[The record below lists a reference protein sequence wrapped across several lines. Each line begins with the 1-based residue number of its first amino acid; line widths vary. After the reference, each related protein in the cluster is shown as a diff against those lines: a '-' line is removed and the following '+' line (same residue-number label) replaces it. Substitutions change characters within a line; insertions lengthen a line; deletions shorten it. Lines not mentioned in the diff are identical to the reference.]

1 MILLVD
7 AGNTRVKWW
16 VVDEAA
22 QANNVAEG
30 VFEHARIDELEHVVE
45 RFPAVTRMVGTN
57 VAGDPMAERIARLL
71 ASRPITVE
79 WVRASLQC
87 CGVRN
92 HYAAPTQLGAD
103 RWAALI
109 GARAL
114 HHGACLVVSAGTAT
128 TVDLL
133 DADGNFLGG
142 LIIPGVDLM
151 RHSLAGNTAQLPL
164 SNGRFSMQPRCTADA
179 IESGCLQA
187 QAGAV
192 ERMFAQIAHLPDSCC
207 LLGGG
212 AAGRFADLLDLPLQK
227 VDNLVLHGL
236 AAMVRE
242 QRAS

>member
-16 VVDEAA
+16 VVDTAA
-22 QANNVAEG
+22 RPCNLAEG
-30 VFEHARIDELEHVVE
+30 AFEHARIDELEHVIE
-45 RFPAVTRMVGTN
+45 RFPAVTRMVGAN
-57 VAGDPMAERIARLL
+57 VAGDAIAERIVHLL
-71 ASRPITVE
+71 ASRSIEVE
-79 WVRASLQC
+79 WIRASLQC

-92 HYAAPTQLGAD
+92 HYAAPSQLGAD

-114 HHGACLVVSAGTAT
+114 HRGACLVVSAGTAT

-133 DADGNFLGG
+133 DASGDFLGG

-164 SNGRFSMQPRCTADA
+164 ASGQFSMQPRCTADA

-192 ERMFAQIAHLPDSCC
+192 ERMFVQIAHLPDSRC

-212 AAGRFADLLDLPLQK
+212 AADRFADLLGIPLQK
-227 VDNLVLHGL
+227 VNNLVLHGL
-236 AAMVRE
+236 AAIVRE
-242 QRAS
+242 RHDN